1 MEGTRGN
8 LVVSTRSAMAGRKVI
23 VLIAA
28 AVFVFLGGFFLANEE
43 LAYEIAWDLFRNLSM
58 GDFIYIGIPLF
69 CFAYAAIALIRV
81 FKLSKS
87 YVEVY
92 ENGVVGITEMD
103 RKDSSQPMQHFEL
116 KYSDIVNISETN
128 KGIQLFTAYGTF
140 SVTAAK
146 NRKEAAAAIRQRMT
160 GKR

>member
-1 MEGTRGN
+1 M
-8 LVVSTRSAMAGRKVI
+8 LVAG
-23 VLIAA
+23 VL
-28 AVFVFLGGFFLANEE
+28 VCVGGLLLADYE
-43 LAYEIAWDLFRNLSM
+43 LAYERACYACVTLTMR
-58 GDFIYIGIPLF
+58 DFVYIGIPLF
-69 CFAYAAIALIRV
+69 CFAYAAIELIRV
-81 FKLSKS
+81 FKLIKS
-87 YVEVY
+87 YVQVY
-92 ENGVVGITEMD
+92 DNGGVGITEMD

-146 NRKEAAAAIRQRMT
+146 NRKEAAAAIRQRMI